1 MDIIE
6 YYTKVS
12 REEALKNKTIRDFN
26 DNVDRQLWTIENFRA
41 NTKALYKIMHPY
53 IVVKNSVRYKRLTKI
68 RKEFDSYL
76 DSSILLY
83 EKEENGDLREDLE
96 KASKYYKPIFIEK
109 YVKSIKQ
116 KNKL

>member
-1 MDIIE
+1 MDLIE

-26 DNVDRQLWTIENFRA
+26 DSVDRELWTIEHFRA
-41 NTKALYKIMHPY
+41 NTKVINKILHPY
-53 IVVKNSVRYKRLTKI
+53 TLVKNSFRYKRLTRI
-68 RKEFDSYL
+68 RNEFDSYL

-83 EKEENGDLREDLE
+83 EKEETGNLREDLE
-96 KASKYYKPIFIEK
+96 NASKYYKPMFIEK
-109 YVKSIKQ
+109 YVKSKKL